1 MLQMKAKDEA
11 KRKERA
17 KQIED
22 EREFVSQIKMRMM
35 ENKTKLELKRL
46 ERKEKLLQAWDRETQ
61 LRSLLKRGVE
71 IHSRITK
78 PDDDDDDYS
87 VGYDMR

>member
-1 MLQMKAKDEA
+1 MDQMKQKDIARRE
-11 KRKERA
+11 ERA
-17 KQIED
+17 RQIED
-22 EREFVSQIKMRMM
+22 EREFVGQIKSRMM
-35 ENKTKLELKRL
+35 ENKTKMELKRL

-61 LRSLLKRGVE
+61 LRELLKRGVE

-78 PDDDDDDYS
+78 NDDDDYS